1 MNFTSFYID
10 LARQYAQQQP
20 VAQQVGAW
28 AGGSVGRSEA
38 DRFSDLDLNVYTS
51 NQEQPHYSANVLF
64 QEHVIQLH
72 VHPLPQMEQIIGS
85 PWDFRFLE
93 EARIVSDPSGLLQ
106 ALIADASAYFQSPQG
121 RDKMLSQAKAAI
133 AEHQAWLQECLDAEE
148 PLTASFAADA
158 VWADAAQA
166 YAYFVHGA
174 MSTGGLLPIMRQLDL
189 YPAYREIRFG
199 AGNIEPDKLLASLQA
214 YRAYLRE
221 RSSDADAFALQSVQD
236 ELAAR
241 KAARYRETGDP
252 DNLAWQLYAE
262 AFWCYLALADSKTFE
277 QHVRELPEA
286 MQAHLITLGFRTYSK
301 EQMHTLLKQA
311 EHLIA
316 LCEEG
321 RVR

>member
-1 MNFTSFYID
+1 MNYTSFYVD
-10 LARQYAQQQP
+10 LAQQYAQQQP

-51 NQEQPHYSANVLF
+51 NQEQPHYSANVRF

-93 EARIVSDPSGLLQ
+93 EARIVSDPSGQLQ
-106 ALIADASAYFQSPQG
+106 ALIAEASEYFQSPQG
-121 RDKMLSQAKAAI
+121 RERMLSQAKASI
-133 AEHQAWLQECLDAEE
+133 AEHQAWLQESLNAQERM
-148 PLTASFAADA
+148 TASFAADA

-199 AGNIEPDKLLASLQA
+199 AGSIDPDKLLAALQA
-214 YRAYLRE
+214 YRSYLRE
-221 RSSDADAFALQSVQD
+221 RSGDGDAFALQTVQD

-241 KAARYRETGDP
+241 KAARYCETGDL

-262 AFWCYLALADSKTFE
+262 AFWCYLAATDGRTFE
-277 QHVRELPEA
+277 QHVRELPDVMRE
-286 MQAHLITLGFRTYSK
+286 HLVTLGFRTYSE

>member
-1 MNFTSFYID
+1 MNYTSFYVD

-20 VAQQVGAW
+20 IAQQVGVL
-28 AGGSVGRSEA
+28 AGGSVGRGEA

-72 VHPLPQMEQIIGS
+72 VHPLPQMEQIIDS

-106 ALIADASAYFQSPQG
+106 ALIADASEYFQSPQG
-121 RDKMLSQAKAAI
+121 REKMLSQAKAAI
-133 AEHQAWLQECLDAEE
+133 AEHRAWLQESLDVEE

-166 YAYFVHGA
+166 YAYFVHRA
-174 MSTGGLLPIMRQLDL
+174 MSTGGLLPIIRQLDL

-199 AGNIEPDKLLASLQA
+199 AGSAEPDKLLGSLQA

-221 RSSDADAFALQSVQD
+221 RSGDADAFALQSVQD
-236 ELAAR
+236 ELAVR

-262 AFWCYLALADSKTFE
+262 AFWCYLAVADDQTFE

-286 MQAHLITLGFRTYSK
+286 MHAHLVTLGFRTYSE

-311 EHLIA
+311 EQLIV
-316 LCEEG
+316 LCEESQ
-321 RVR
+321 VR

>member
-1 MNFTSFYID
+1 MNYTSFYVD
-10 LARQYAQQQP
+10 LAQQYAHRQP
-20 VAQQVGAW
+20 ISQQVGAL
-28 AGGSVGRSEA
+28 AGGSVGRGEA

-106 ALIADASAYFQSPQG
+106 ALITEASAYFQSPQG
-121 RDKMLSQAKAAI
+121 RERMLSQAKAAI
-133 AEHQAWLQECLDAEE
+133 AEHQAWLQESLDAQERI
-148 PLTASFAADA
+148 TASFAADA
-158 VWADAAQA
+158 VWGEAAMV

-174 MSTGGLLPIMRQLDL
+174 MSTGGLLPIMRRLDL

-199 AGNIEPDKLLASLQA
+199 AGSIDPDKLLTSLQA
-214 YRAYLRE
+214 YRAYLRK
-221 RSSDADAFALQSVQD
+221 RSGDADAFELQSVQD
-236 ELAAR
+236 ELTAR
-241 KAARYRETGDP
+241 KAARYKEAGDP

-262 AFWCYLALADSKTFE
+262 AFWCYLALDDGQTLE

-286 MQAHLITLGFRTYSK
+286 MRAHLVTLGFQTYSE
-301 EQMHTLLKQA
+301 EQIHTLMKQA
-311 EHLIA
+311 EHLIG

-321 RVR
+321 QGR